1 MSKEKLF
8 GMILSISKNEDSKTS
23 LEKNKTNTT
32 LPIKKK
38 KIQNK
43 MYLMINFKLFI
54 I

>member
-1 MSKEKLF
+1 MSNEKLF
-8 GMILSISKNEDSKTS
+8 GIILSISEEEDLKTS
-23 LEKNKTNTT
+23 LEKNKINTI